1 MKQPDRRATAR
12 TLGRPLW
19 RALKAGTGT
28 PEIVCKSQ
36 LL

>member
-12 TLGRPLW
+12 TLGKSLW
-19 RALKAGTGT
+19 RALEAGTGT
-28 PEIVCKSQ
+28 TEIVCKRQ